1 MKPALSVGNAGVAA
15 RGSHGLQA
23 VINKLATVPGE
34 ASGVELISGP
44 RLAGSP
50 GEGRRSRS
58 RAAIFRVGRRQRG
71 LRGRLRP
78 RLDVRG
84 QRGARHLGHGG
95 GGPGAARLNTSGFA
109 SMSSVLCAPAGAA
122 APTCSTRTAAPQ
134 SCKRSSS
141 TRPTSS
147 PLHDNSP
154 PPPQADGAAAPGTP
168 RRPGRVR
175 HHQRDLPPPQPGS
188 APPAG
193 YLDSSRR
200 GGPSLLS
207 PRPNHHPPG
216 QRPHATSAQTFG
228 QIAPAAHR
236 CRRPSGPARRP
247 HAARHRSPCYERQR
261 LQKRP
266 RPSPRIAD
274 VIRAD
279 ATG

>member
-1 MKPALSVGNAGVAA
+1 M
-15 RGSHGLQA
+15 RGDRTRISWAPGSD
-23 VINKLATVPGE
+23 NKLATVPGE

-122 APTCSTRTAAPQ
+122 APTCSTRKAAPQ

-154 PPPQADGAAAPGTP
+154 PPPQADGAAARPAPPVGQGGFATTNGISRPRSRAVHRRRGTLTVPGAAGLRCCHPDLTTT
-168 RRPGRVR
+168 RP
-175 HHQRDLPPPQPGS
+175 DS
-188 APPAG
+188 APMRPA
-193 YLDSSRR
+193 
-200 GGPSLLS
+200 
-207 PRPNHHPPG
+207 PRPSGRSHRRRTDADGPVARHAV
-216 QRPHATSAQTFG
+216 RTPHATDHRVMSGSDYRSA
-228 QIAPAAHR
+228 
-236 CRRPSGPARRP
+236 
-247 HAARHRSPCYERQR
+247 
-261 LQKRP
+261 
-266 RPSPRIAD
+266 
-274 VIRAD
+274 RAQVR
-279 ATG
+279 A